1 MTPAVPPLALD
12 PDALAAAFAHDRAY
26 TVGIEEE
33 LMLLHPDTLDLEPRA
48 LEVVERCGGD
58 PRFRPELPA
67 AQLEIVLPPTTSV
80 ALSARALAD
89 ARAALTRSADGIGI
103 LAGAGVHPFAAAEGV
118 LNGGERY
125 ERIEREFGAVARR
138 QLVFGLHVHVAVP
151 GAELALAVYNA
162 VREHLPAIAALGA
175 GSPFHEGRD
184 TGLASV
190 RPTISTLLPRQGV
203 PPAFASWADYRAAFA
218 WGAES
223 GAFPDPGQWWWE
235 ARLHPR
241 YGTLEIRVPDTQA
254 TVRDTAALAAV
265 GHALVVH
272 LAERIEAGE
281 AIAPAAGWRIA
292 ENRWSA
298 CRHGP
303 AGTWHDVRSGR
314 PEPMAEHLHRLLDDL
329 TPAARS
335 VGCAAELAHARDLV
349 DRPRATRAREIA
361 ADGGPPALVR
371 WLADRFSG

>member
-1 MTPAVPPLALD
+1 VSPGAPLALD
-12 PDALAAAFAHDRAY
+12 PDALAAAFAHERAF

-33 LMLLHPDTLDLEPRA
+33 LMLLHPGTLDLAPRA
-48 LEVVERCGGD
+48 REVVERCGGD
-58 PRFRPELPA
+58 ARFRPELPA
-67 AQLEIVLPPTTSV
+67 AQLEIVLPPATSV
-80 ALSARALAD
+80 ADSARALAE
-89 ARAALTRSADGIGI
+89 ARAALGRSAEDIGI

-118 LNGGERY
+118 LNHGERY

-151 GAELALAVYNA
+151 GADLALAVYNA

-203 PPAFASWADYRAAFA
+203 PPAFASWADYADAFD
-218 WGAES
+218 WGARS
-223 GAFPDPGQWWWE
+223 GAFADPGQWWWE

-254 TVRDTAALAAV
+254 TVRDTAAVAAV
-265 GHALVVH
+265 CHALVVH
-272 LAERIEAGE
+272 LAGRIAGGE
-281 AIAPAAGWRIA
+281 VIEPAAEWRIA

-303 AGTWHDVRSGR
+303 TGTWRDVRSGR
-314 PEPMAEHLHRLLDDL
+314 SVPMAEHLHRLVDDL
-329 TPAARS
+329 APDARS
-335 VGCAAELAHARDLV
+335 VGCAPELEHARDLV
-349 DRPRATRAREIA
+349 DRPRAASARDIA
-361 ADGGPPALVR
+361 ADGGTTALVR
-371 WLADRFSG
+371 WLADRFRG